1 VTPLLEDALMT
12 MVREK
17 RSVVVPPDGDDAAPL
32 LDDEDAVVEP
42 SPESYMLVRANLT
55 CYLCGR
61 SAGLVESPMVRPWPA
76 LVRFQPFDS
85 PTARL
90 ATWQRIRCT
99 RCGGPTFLEDFE
111 TVRQRVERI
120 DWDLDAPRRGRPPT
134 WLIELRRRN
143 SA

>member
-1 VTPLLEDALMT
+1 LEDAVMT

-17 RSVVVPPDGDDAAPL
+17 RSIVGPPDGDDGAPL
-32 LDDEDAVVEP
+32 FDAADAVVEP

-61 SAGLVESPMVRPWPA
+61 SAGSVDSPMVRQWPA
-76 LVRFQPFDS
+76 LVRFQPAGV
-85 PTARL
+85 PTAHL
-90 ATWQRIRCT
+90 AAWRRIRCT

-111 TVRQRVERI
+111 TVRQRIERI
-120 DWDLDAPRRGRPPT
+120 DWALDAPRRGRPPG